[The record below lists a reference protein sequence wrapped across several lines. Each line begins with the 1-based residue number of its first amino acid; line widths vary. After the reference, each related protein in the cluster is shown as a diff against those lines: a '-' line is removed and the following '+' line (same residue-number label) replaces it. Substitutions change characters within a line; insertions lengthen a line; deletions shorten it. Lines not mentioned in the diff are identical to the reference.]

1 MESNSQQ
8 LELKKEELTAS
19 LGEQPL
25 RTSGAVPAPVSATD
39 PHSITY
45 YGVKSEKA
53 LAQITDKTASRRLG
67 QATEEAAHILGE
79 MTRLIADF
87 HPEEFVKARSLW
99 QKLTGGGGLGS
110 ALKQFDAVGDELDA
124 LADRLEEQTSQ
135 LLGNSLLLERLQ
147 KQAETALIDVETHI
161 EHGKP
166 HLDEGT
172 ELTSDQQYE
181 LASRLLDMA
190 TSRVIGLQS
199 IATMQVMR
207 TNIQA
212 IMEKI
217 RGILTHALPL
227 WRQQTRF
234 AIEIAARVEKGE
246 KLDRAV
252 AALASQSELDSAE
265 VKSLAQDLE
274 AQDTR
279 DVFEKIRA
287 GVGSA
292 LQDAANAVIQTP

>member
-1 MESNSQQ
+1 MVDSQQ
-8 LELKKEELTAS
+8 LELKKDELTAS
-19 LGEQPL
+19 LGDQPL
-25 RTSGAVPAPVSATD
+25 RTSGTVTAPISPSD

-45 YGVKSEKA
+45 FGVKSEKA
-53 LAQITDKTASRRLG
+53 LAQVTDKTASRRLG
-67 QATEEAAHILGE
+67 QATEDAAHILGE
-79 MTRLIADF
+79 MTELIADF

-99 QKLTGGGGLGS
+99 QKITGSGGLGS
-110 ALKQFDAVGDELDA
+110 ALKQFDAVGDELDR

-147 KQAETALIDVETHI
+147 KQAEAALIDVETHL

-166 HLDEGT
+166 HLDAGSK
-172 ELTSDQQYE
+172 LDSDQQYE
-181 LASRLLDMA
+181 LAARLLDMA

-199 IATMQVMR
+199 IATMRVIR
-207 TNIQA
+207 SNIQA

-246 KLDRAV
+246 KLDRAI
-252 AALASQSELDSAE
+252 AALESQSELDSAE

-274 AQDTR
+274 QQDTR
-279 DVFEKIRA
+279 DVFEKIRS
-287 GVGSA
+287 GIGSA
-292 LQDAANAVIQTP
+292 LQDASKAVNQTP